1 MLFVSFFLNPTPMK
15 TTLLALLLTASAYA
29 QSVGDVELKNL
40 DVTYVELKTEE
51 QNFSTKF
58 RLLVDYGQATKKDSE
73 KFVRDANG
81 EPIIFN
87 SIAHALNFMADYG
100 YKLDEIYEVRIREDW
115 RQKRYV
121 LRRGSDS

>member
-1 MLFVSFFLNPTPMK
+1 MK

-29 QSVGDVELKNL
+29 QRVGDVELKNL
-40 DVTYVELKTEE
+40 DVRYVELTTEE

-58 RLLVDYGQATKKDSE
+58 KLLVDYGQAAKKDSE

-100 YKLDEIYEVRIREDW
+100 YELDEVYEVRIREDW

-121 LRRGSDS
+121 MRSND

>member
-1 MLFVSFFLNPTPMK
+1 MK